1 MISQARRYRQTW
13 YVNARVRIHA
23 PSPASIAI
31 ATVTRKRA
39 RTLDTHTSS
48 RTRTSSGYHL
58 PSIHKHL
65 VRTAQERYWK
75 LYPKVV
81 VTLPMFN
88 EEHVRLRC
96 LCFASAGARHPSRL
110 FGFHPTLSDG
120 SSDMLLTAQ

>member
-13 YVNARVRIHA
+13 CVHARVRIHA

-39 RTLDTHTSS
+39 RILYTHTSS
-48 RTRTSSGYHL
+48 RTSSGYHL